1 MKCWPR
7 NHTETHGVCRW
18 LVWWFARPY
27 VSPTLKGL
35 AAAIGGI
42 ALLTANDAVSKFL
55 TQSFPVGQVI
65 CLRQAATLLVIVPYV
80 MLVTGWGALRVVS
93 WPGQLTRGMLFVA
106 GATLMVLGLSLL
118 PLATVITIMFASP
131 SFIAAFSMPLL
142 AERVSLS
149 RWIAILAGFVGVL
162 IVVRPGATTFEW
174 ALLIPVAGSLTNAL
188 RDIMTR
194 RLSRRETSVAILFW
208 SAVIVTVTSAATAP
222 FGWRPVPAVAAAWFV
237 AVGILNAGAHFM
249 LIEAFRLG
257 EAALI
262 APVRYTALIWAT
274 LLGYLIW
281 NQLPDAWVLLGAA
294 VIVGSGLYMVRAES
308 RPKSRMQPQMNADKR
323 G

>member
-1 MKCWPR
+1 M
-7 NHTETHGVCRW
+7 
-18 LVWWFARPY
+18 
-27 VSPTLKGL
+27 SPTLKGI

-55 TQSFPVGQVI
+55 TQSYPVGQVI

-80 MLVTGWGALRVVS
+80 MLVTGWGALRVAS
-93 WPGQLTRGMLFVA
+93 WPGQLTRGVLFVA
-106 GATLMVLGLSLL
+106 GATFMVLGLSLL

-162 IVVRPGATTFEW
+162 IVVRPGGTTFEW

-194 RLSRRETSVAILFW
+194 RLSRRETSIAILFW
-208 SAVIVTVTSAATAP
+208 SAVIVTVISAVTAP
-222 FGWRPVPAVAAAWFV
+222 FGWRPVSATAAAWFL
-237 AVGILNAGAHFM
+237 AAGILNTGAHFM

-281 NQLPDAWVLLGAA
+281 NQLPDVWVLLGAA

-308 RPKSRMQPQMNADKR
+308 RLKPGMPPPMAVDRTR
-323 G
+323 T

>member
-1 MKCWPR
+1 
-7 NHTETHGVCRW
+7 VCFRGC
-18 LVWWFARPY
+18 LACRLSDS

-93 WPGQLTRGMLFVA
+93 WPGQMTRGVLFVA

-149 RWIAILAGFVGVL
+149 RWMAILAGFVGVL

-194 RLSRRETSVAILFW
+194 RLSRRESSIAILFW
-208 SAVIVTVTSAATAP
+208 SAVIVTVMSAATAP
-222 FGWRPVPAVAAAWFV
+222 FGWRPVPAAAAAWFV
-237 AVGILNAGAHFM
+237 GVGVLNAGAHFM

-281 NQLPDAWVLLGAA
+281 NQLPDAWVVVGAA

-308 RPKSRMQPQMNADKR
+308 RPKVKTKD
-323 G
+323 